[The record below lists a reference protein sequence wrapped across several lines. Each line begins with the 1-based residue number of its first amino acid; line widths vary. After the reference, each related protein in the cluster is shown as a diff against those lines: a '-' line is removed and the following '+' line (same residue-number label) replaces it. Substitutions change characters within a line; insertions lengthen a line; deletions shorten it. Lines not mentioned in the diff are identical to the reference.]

1 MSRLRVNKD
10 EGMSF
15 DAIIEKIIEV
25 IEWLITLFLIVI
37 FSLTVILVVLRYLF
51 NSSILGGSEV
61 VTFLFIY
68 TTALGAAVAIPHDR
82 HIRISFFIDK
92 LNEAL
97 RVGVEVLGYLL
108 VAFINGIMFLYSLEW
123 ISVVGRDISQT
134 LGIPLGIV
142 KVSVPI
148 GCALAVL
155 LSLYAAYRVI
165 RTGAPLDGESFV

>member
-1 MSRLRVNKD
+1 
-10 EGMSF
+10 MSF
-15 DAIIEKIIEV
+15 DAIIEKFIEV

-68 TTALGAAVAIPHDR
+68 TTALGAAVAIPHGR

-92 LNEAL
+92 LKGGV
-97 RVGVEVLGYLL
+97 RVGVEVLVCLL
-108 VAFINGIMFLYSLEW
+108 VAFINGIMLLYSLEW

-134 LGIPLGIV
+134 LGIPLGII
-142 KVSVPI
+142 KMSVPI

>member
-1 MSRLRVNKD
+1 
-10 EGMSF
+10 MSF
-15 DAIIEKIIEV
+15 DAIIEKIIEA

-92 LNEAL
+92 LKGGV
-97 RVGVEVLGYLL
+97 RVGAEVLVYLL

-123 ISVVGRDISQT
+123 ISVVGRDVSQT
-134 LGIPLGIV
+134 LGIPMGII

-155 LSLYAAYRVI
+155 FSLYAAYRVI